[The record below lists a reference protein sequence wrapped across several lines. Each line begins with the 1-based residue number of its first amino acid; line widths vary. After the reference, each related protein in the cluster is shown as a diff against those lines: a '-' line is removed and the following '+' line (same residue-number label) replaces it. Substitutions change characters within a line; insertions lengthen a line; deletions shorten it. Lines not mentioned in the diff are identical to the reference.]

1 MAQVNDAIKKL
12 VRGLFEDKQ
21 ALKELESSVDKNS
34 SELKAWMN
42 EKKRDQMQVD
52 DISVTYR
59 PQVRSTMDEQKTL
72 EILKQLANQATTD
85 EQYESIKACIKTK
98 EYVDETALETLIYD
112 GVISKEALE
121 PAMLTK
127 TIFVLNMRRSRKKD

>member
-1 MAQVNDAIKKL
+1 MAQVNEKIKML

-42 EKKRDQMQVD
+42 EKKRDQMMVD

-85 EQYESIKACIKTK
+85 EHYESIKACIKTK

>member
-1 MAQVNDAIKKL
+1 MAQVNEKIKML

-59 PQVRSTMDEQKTL
+59 PQVRSTMDEQKTV